1 MNNDDQ
7 EVKKEWLPVENLHG
21 DFDDD
26 ESADDQSAKPD
37 RVPLGEPLPALSGV
51 FKNLSSSPF
60 GTRPPQPG
68 AGGQSPQSG
77 SASPFGTRPAQPG
90 AGGQSPQSG
99 STSPFGT
106 RPPQPSAG
114 GQSPQSGS
122 ASPFGT
128 RPPQPGAG
136 GQSSQ
141 SGSASPFGT
150 RPPQPGAG
158 GQSSQSGSTSPFGSR
173 PLGGIPAGRSGS
185 KDSTEK
191 EEVVAFGRGK
201 NPPAENQSKG
211 TPSYAFGNV
220 FSSTQENK
228 RNASSTFT
236 VDALRKS
243 LPLGHLSR
251 HTPTPHDQRATVQ
264 VSKVV
269 LGVCMVA
276 LSSGVLAVSWFMQDQ
291 IMGQWLA
298 SASQFLATWGNIIL
312 PVLGILLGFKLVLN
326 SFGGE

>member
-7 EVKKEWLPVENLHG
+7 EMKKEWLPVENLHG

-60 GTRPPQPG
+60 GTRPPQP
-68 AGGQSPQSG
+68 S
-77 SASPFGTRPAQPG
+77 

-106 RPPQPSAG
+106 RP
-114 GQSPQSGS
+114 
-122 ASPFGT
+122 
-128 RPPQPGAG
+128 
-136 GQSSQ
+136 
-141 SGSASPFGT
+141 
-150 RPPQPGAG
+150 
-158 GQSSQSGSTSPFGSR
+158 
-173 PLGGIPAGRSGS
+173 LGGMPAGRGGS
-185 KDSTEK
+185 RDSTEK

-201 NPPAENQSKG
+201 NPPVENQSKG

-236 VDALRKS
+236 VDALGKS